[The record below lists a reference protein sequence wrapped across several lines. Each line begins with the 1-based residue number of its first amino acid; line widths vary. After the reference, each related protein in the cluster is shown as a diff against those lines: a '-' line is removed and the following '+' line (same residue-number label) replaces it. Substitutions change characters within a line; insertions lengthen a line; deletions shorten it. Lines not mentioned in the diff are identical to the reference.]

1 MVTYKAN
8 QQKLFTLLSKQDK
21 NAAVYIPAKF
31 LYLIFYEVFPPGLV
45 LLFSFNKFCT
55 YEVLMRY
62 LECQW
67 NEGRW

>member
-31 LYLIFYEVFPPGLV
+31 LYLLSYEEFS
-45 LLFSFNKFCT
+45 LLA
-55 YEVLMRY
+55 
-62 LECQW
+62 
-67 NEGRW
+67 